1 MVWICGL
8 LQRTLKG
15 NCLFLKKN
23 LRKIWPS
30 ERTGLLEDT
39 SNNKLNVIH
48 REPNEVKVMKLATL
62 HWAGHVKRMEDSD
75 ISKKISLVYHGKY
88 ALGIRN

>member
-1 MVWICGL
+1 MWTIAKNIER
-8 LQRTLKG
+8 Q
-15 NCLFLKKN
+15 LFVFEKN